1 MKQFLFH
8 LYIYSLIF
16 LIYGCANQVTPT
28 GGEKDLTPPGVKNF
42 TPYNYSVFF
51 NAQEIEI
58 EFDEYFQA
66 TDIFNQIVISP
77 PMESAPDVKVRGKK
91 LKIIFNGS
99 LRDSTTYTINFG
111 ESIKDI
117 TEGNV
122 LENFTYVFS
131 TGSYIDSLTIKGNVS
146 DILTGKPAEK
156 IYVVL
161 YPTTSD
167 TLFTTTKPYYFA
179 KTNSVG
185 EFQIYNIKEG
195 AYNLYAIE
203 DQNFNYYY
211 DLPNERIAFA
221 DSVIFIDTT
230 TASVQLNL
238 FSEDKTEQN
247 ILAAKSYRYGQ
258 SQIVFSDK
266 TDSVK
271 VQFEGE
277 KNERS
282 FFEKNKAGD
291 TMYFWH
297 PDVYLSEHLFRIQFD
312 TIDTILSIDVKSL
325 SADSIITK
333 NKNTFSCNAMP
344 VTHAGS
350 ASQLYK
356 GWDLSRQIDIT
367 FSNPIDSVFKDKFL
381 VFEDT
386 TKNTV
391 LPEIFIDSLHKQN
404 LTLRYNW
411 LPEKNYMIQI
421 QEGATKDIFGL
432 RSDSASYYIQTKK
445 NEDYGT
451 IVLTIYNNQN
461 SKLIIEFLK
470 QDLSVLNEKNVAPNA
485 VTPLTYQ
492 YLLPGKYFFRAIK
505 DDNKNGRWDTGNLS
519 EKKQPEQ
526 IIYFSTEITVKANW
540 EMELKWV
547 ID

>member
-1 MKQFLFH
+1 MKQHLFH
-8 LYIYSLIF
+8 LYVYSLLL
-16 LIYGCANQVTPT
+16 LICGCANQVTPT

-77 PMESAPDVKVRGKK
+77 PMESPPDVKVRGKK
-91 LKIIFNGS
+91 LKILFNSS

-179 KTNSVG
+179 KTNSAG
-185 EFQIYNIKEG
+185 EFQIYNIKQG

-221 DSVIFIDTT
+221 DSIVFIDTT
-230 TASVQLNL
+230 TTSVQLNL
-238 FSEDKTEQN
+238 FSEEITEQN
-247 ILAAKSYRYGQ
+247 ILSAKSYRYGQ
-258 SQIVFSDK
+258 SQIVFSDN

-271 VQFEGE
+271 IQFEGE
-277 KNERS
+277 KNDGS
-282 FFEKNKAGD
+282 FFEKNKTGD

-297 PDVYLSEHLFRIQFD
+297 PDVYLSEHHFRIQFD

-325 SADSIITK
+325 SADSILTK
-333 NKNTFSCNAMP
+333 NKNTFSSNAVP

-350 ASQLYK
+350 ESLLYK
-356 GWDLSRQIDIT
+356 GWDLNRQIEIT

-381 VFEDT
+381 VYEDT
-386 TKNTV
+386 TKKIV
-391 LPEIFIDSLHKQN
+391 QPAIFIDSLHKQN

-411 LPEKNYMIQI
+411 LPEKNYTIQI

-451 IVLTIYNNQN
+451 VVLTIYNNQN
-461 SKLIIEFLK
+461 SELIIEFLK
-470 QDLSVLNEKNVAPNA
+470 QDLSVLNEKNVLPNA

-505 DDNKNGRWDTGNLS
+505 DDNNNGMWDTGNLS

-526 IIYFSTEITVKANW
+526 IYYFSTEITVKANW
-540 EMELKWV
+540 DLELKWV